1 MATAA
6 AAAAVDLIVVRD
18 ERLCQRQ
25 IISCHVSELER
36 DCSVDNTVRAGVRH
50 VVHHLTTTTPLTTYL
65 SQTAGRYGMKNY
77 SSVLSNP
84 RHVLYYLHLL

>member
-36 DCSVDNTVRAGVRH
+36 DCGADNTVRAGVRH
-50 VVHHLTTTTPLTTYL
+50 VVHHLTTTTHSLLIYHKL
-65 SQTAGRYGMKNY
+65 LEGMK
-77 SSVLSNP
+77 
-84 RHVLYYLHLL
+84 